1 MSLIIDCL
9 IYPNKNLQM
18 KTPTVTLREQ
28 LDYIGICVVESLRI
42 LLYHYFIKCKTH
54 I

>member
-1 MSLIIDCL
+1 M
-9 IYPNKNLQM
+9 M
-18 KTPTVTLREQ
+18 KTPTVTLREE

-42 LLYHYFIKCKTH
+42 LLYHYFAKSKTH